1 MSNILIYS
9 LGCFSFILSC
19 VFFAAIRWGHVCSP
33 YAKYADK
40 FFPARKISIFF
51 LLFSIALFPY
61 VLNPMRTETWMLA
74 KFYAILFMPTTWI
87 ILFHKYFDPSGY
99 KREKY
104 RLRLMASIPVL
115 IILLLFA
122 LSIIPKKLSEHQ
134 SGQIA
139 YVCIGVGASL
149 FAYLVYST
157 FWLYRKT
164 NEYNQDNY
172 SNEEEFPV
180 RFANYVL
187 WQPLAYTLTGWIVLF
202 TDSRLLKAWID
213 FLLSGWHI
221 IILLASLHPNRS
233 NAEAMRKMDE
243 VISQYIRRNN
253 LIPSPEDIEPENTE
267 GISAAKVNQIKE
279 DILEIVVQK
288 KGFLNPHL
296 TLAYVASQTD
306 YGRTYVSK
314 VFKQEF
320 GGFYN
325 YINRLR
331 LEYAAQYASEH
342 PEASQAEIASQSGFS
357 SRTSQWRAANRLT
370 RSEDPT
376 V

>member
-139 YVCIGVGASL
+139 YVCI
-149 FAYLVYST
+149 
-157 FWLYRKT
+157 
-164 NEYNQDNY
+164 
-172 SNEEEFPV
+172 
-180 RFANYVL
+180 
-187 WQPLAYTLTGWIVLF
+187 
-202 TDSRLLKAWID
+202 
-213 FLLSGWHI
+213 
-221 IILLASLHPNRS
+221 
-233 NAEAMRKMDE
+233 
-243 VISQYIRRNN
+243 
-253 LIPSPEDIEPENTE
+253 
-267 GISAAKVNQIKE
+267 
-279 DILEIVVQK
+279 
-288 KGFLNPHL
+288 
-296 TLAYVASQTD
+296 
-306 YGRTYVSK
+306 
-314 VFKQEF
+314 
-320 GGFYN
+320 
-325 YINRLR
+325 
-331 LEYAAQYASEH
+331 
-342 PEASQAEIASQSGFS
+342 
-357 SRTSQWRAANRLT
+357 
-370 RSEDPT
+370 
-376 V
+376 

>member
-180 RFANYVL
+180 QFANYVL

-253 LIPSPEDIEPENTE
+253 LIP
-267 GISAAKVNQIKE
+267 
-279 DILEIVVQK
+279 
-288 KGFLNPHL
+288 
-296 TLAYVASQTD
+296 
-306 YGRTYVSK
+306 
-314 VFKQEF
+314 
-320 GGFYN
+320 
-325 YINRLR
+325 
-331 LEYAAQYASEH
+331 
-342 PEASQAEIASQSGFS
+342 
-357 SRTSQWRAANRLT
+357 
-370 RSEDPT
+370 
-376 V
+376 